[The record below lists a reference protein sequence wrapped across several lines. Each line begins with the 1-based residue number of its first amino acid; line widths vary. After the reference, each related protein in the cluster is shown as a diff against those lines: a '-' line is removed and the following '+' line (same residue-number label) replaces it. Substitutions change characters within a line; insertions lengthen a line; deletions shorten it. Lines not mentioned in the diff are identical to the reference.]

1 MVYMLARATGWGEEQ
16 ILAMPYPKFLQYL
29 HCHLVYQ
36 GAATRWHKLTAAE
49 QAAADAKFDQFF
61 PGT

>member
-29 HCHLVYQ
+29 HCHLVHE
-36 GAATRWHKLTAAE
+36 GAATRWHAPTEQEKAE
-49 QAAADAKFDQFF
+49 TDQKFSALFNS
-61 PGT
+61 